1 MPLVFVCVSVCGISF
16 LHGLVSFIIL
26 VILLHECANISC
38 VNITKTVSRSTGLL
52 NVFFKKKYGLS
63 GITNYKIDDISK
75 LVTM

>member
-52 NVFFKKKYGLS
+52 NVFKKKKKGLS

>member
-1 MPLVFVCVSVCGISF
+1 MPLVFVSVCGISF

-38 VNITKTVSRSTGLL
+38 VSITKTVSRSTGLL
-52 NVFFKKKYGLS
+52 NVFFKKKGLS
-63 GITNYKIDDISK
+63 GITNYKINDISK